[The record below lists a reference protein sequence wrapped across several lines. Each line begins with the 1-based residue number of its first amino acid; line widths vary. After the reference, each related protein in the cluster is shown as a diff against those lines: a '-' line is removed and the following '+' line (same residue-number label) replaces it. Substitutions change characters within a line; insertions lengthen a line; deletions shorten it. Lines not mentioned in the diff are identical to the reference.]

1 MLRHKTI
8 RARFV
13 VHPHIR
19 GGTPPV
25 VTVRVYLPR
34 FIPTHVGNTSEN
46 SIRVIVVPVHPH
58 TRGEHLCEHVR
69 HPGRGGSSPHTWGTR
84 AIGGAIPKVTRFIPT
99 HVGNTPVH
107 DPLACPG
114 QVHPHTRGEHPRS
127 QHRSVNMD
135 GSSPHTWGTLRGDG
149 AGQDG
154 DRFIPTHVGNTMIS
168 SRSSPA
174 GPVHPHTRGEHGLFA
189 GHPGHCVGSSPHTW
203 GTRRPA
209 ADRPDARRFIPTHVG
224 NTSAADVLQRTGT
237 VHPHTRGEH
246 GLPCEPGALSGGSS
260 PHTWGTRISRF
271 CALPGFR
278 FIPTHVGN
286 TRTATRRRASS
297 PVHPHTRGEHASG
310 LQVARIRGGSSP
322 HTWGTPRLHCFA
334 RRVARFI
341 PTHVGNTCR

>member
-174 GPVHPHTRGEHGLFA
+174 GPVHPHTRGEHADLRQIGLMLD
-189 GHPGHCVGSSPHTW
+189 GSSPHTW
-203 GTRRPA
+203 GTRSRRARPGG
-209 ADRPDARRFIPTHVG
+209 PGRFIPTHVG
-224 NTSAADVLQRTGT
+224 NTSSPRVLRTT
-237 VHPHTRGEH
+237 P
-246 GLPCEPGALSGGSS
+246 
-260 PHTWGTRISRF
+260 
-271 CALPGFR
+271 
-278 FIPTHVGN
+278 
-286 TRTATRRRASS
+286 
-297 PVHPHTRGEHASG
+297 PVHPHTRGEHAWNILIISSR
-310 LQVARIRGGSSP
+310 LGSSP
-322 HTWGTPRLHCFA
+322 HTWGTRLYFT
-334 RRVARFI
+334 VIGLVYRFI
-341 PTHVGNTCR
+341 PTHVGNTISGIGANR